1 MIHPWHIWVIIAL
14 VFFIIEFFTSGFAVA
29 CFSIGA
35 LAAAIGSACHGS
47 LLWQIILFAV
57 FSFLAFVFVRPLVL
71 KYFFKKNG
79 DKQTNVNA
87 LIGKRGKVSSD
98 IDPEKG
104 YGRVAEGFFLVFC
117 DMEADAFNRCQD
129 FVEVEES
136 CAYGFEVRFIPVT
149 FVIGKNVFPVSACR
163 HVVEDEVPEKVLGG
177 TKMKYA
183 EI

>member
-35 LAAAIGSACHGS
+35 LAAAIVSACHGS

-104 YGRVAEGFFLVFC
+104 YGRVAIDGDDWKAVSI
-117 DMEADAFNRCQD
+117 DGGVIPKGTV
-129 FVEVEES
+129 VEV
-136 CAYGFEVRFIPVT
+136 
-149 FVIGKNVFPVSACR
+149 VSIDSIIIT
-163 HVVEDEVPEKVLGG
+163 VK
-177 TKMKYA
+177 T
-183 EI
+183 I

>member
-35 LAAAIGSACHGS
+35 LAAAIGSACHCS
-47 LLWQIILFAV
+47 LIWQIVLFAL

-104 YGRVAEGFFLVFC
+104 YGRVAIDGDDWKAVSIDGGFIPKGAV
-117 DMEADAFNRCQD
+117 
-129 FVEVEES
+129 VEV
-136 CAYGFEVRFIPVT
+136 
-149 FVIGKNVFPVSACR
+149 VSIDSIIIT
-163 HVVEDEVPEKVLGG
+163 VK
-177 TKMKYA
+177 T
-183 EI
+183 I